1 MTTSETKDQ
10 GQSFH
15 DDDGPHTEQV
25 AAPPHPSLALY
36 SLPYD
41 PLQQGTVVF
50 YIKLH
55 SFTGNHQS

>member
-1 MTTSETKDQ
+1 MTTFETKNQ

-15 DDDGPHTEQV
+15 GDDGPHTEQV
-25 AAPPHPSLALY
+25 VAPPPPSLALY

-41 PLQQGTVVF
+41 PLQQGTIVF

-55 SFTGNHQS
+55 IFKGDHQS